1 MSTEGPFLYDDDPQ
15 PLHAGP
21 GRPRRGLLLA
31 LGAGTAAVAVA
42 AVVALPLFT
51 GSAEE
56 QVTEVADVF
65 TRALAAGDSETAWG
79 LLCEDEQGRVQPDQ
93 VAADYLRA
101 GTPSVG
107 DPSEGDLDG
116 QQAKLVPVTWSDGGT
131 STTVEL
137 TVVAENGAKVCGIS

>member
-31 LGAGTAAVAVA
+31 LGAGTVAVAVG
-42 AVVALPLFT
+42 AVVLLPLLT

-65 TRALAAGDSETAWG
+65 TRALAAGDAETAWG
-79 LLCEDEQGRVQPDQ
+79 LLCEDEQSRLRADQ
-93 VAADYLRA
+93 VAGDYLA
-101 GTPSVG
+101 PGSPSVG
-107 DPSEGDLDG
+107 DPAEGELDG
-116 QQAKLVPVTWSDGGT
+116 RRAELVPVTWDDGGT
-131 STTVEL
+131 GTTVQL
-137 TVVAENGAKVCGIS
+137 TVVAEDGAKVCGIS

>member
-1 MSTEGPFLYDDDPQ
+1 MSTPDYLYDDDPQ

-31 LGAGTAAVAVA
+31 LGAGTVAVAVA
-42 AVVALPLFT
+42 AVVALPLLT

-65 TRALAAGDSETAWG
+65 TRALAAGDAETAWG
-79 LLCEDEQGRVQPDQ
+79 LLCEDEQNRVQVDQ
-93 VAADYLRA
+93 VAADYLRP

-107 DPSEGDLDG
+107 DPAEGERDG
-116 QQAKLVPVTWSDGGT
+116 QRAEVVPVTWSAGGAT
-131 STTVEL
+131 VTVEL
-137 TVVAENGAKVCGIS
+137 TVIAEDGAKVCGIS